1 MIAVFMEG
9 SVVNHEA
16 DVVPA
21 VPQGLDP
28 FGRWF
33 EWAFAR
39 FTERWSVWI
48 LQGLAATGL
57 LLLWLAVI
65 AGAILGYLGGIGVL
79 SGAHFPARLI
89 APFVVM
95 IVVLA
100 LLGLPLFS
108 FLIAGMINTA
118 LKQARG
124 EEITVGD
131 LFSAGWATLPVL
143 GAGLLVGI
151 MVAIGYTF
159 FIIPGFILAAFSW
172 LAVPLIVARRV
183 GIVDAL
189 QLSFTIVARNFWLF
203 LLYMLVVGLLINVLD
218 GFVLILAGPA
228 MALLQVAVI
237 ADLYGIARPQPSM
250 GEEPGM
256 AA

>member
-1 MIAVFMEG
+1 MVD
-9 SVVNHEA
+9 HEA
-16 DVVPA
+16 DVAPPVPR
-21 VPQGLDP
+21 GLDP
-28 FGRWF
+28 LGRWL
-33 EWAFAR
+33 EWGFRRFA
-39 FTERWSVWI
+39 EKWSVWV

-65 AGAILGYLGGIGVL
+65 AGAILGFLGGIGL
-79 SGAHFPARLI
+79 LANPDAEFPGRLI
-89 APFVVM
+89 APFVLM
-95 IVVLA
+95 IIVLA
-100 LLGLPLFS
+100 LLGLPLLS
-108 FLIAGMINTA
+108 FLMAGMINTA

-151 MVAIGYTF
+151 MVAFGLSF
-159 FIIPGFILAAFSW
+159 FILPGLILATFAW
-172 LAVPLIVARRV
+172 LTVPLIVSRRLGV
-183 GIVDAL
+183 IDAL

-203 LLYMLVVGLLINVLD
+203 LLYTVVVSLLVNLLDVF
-218 GFVLILAGPA
+218 GLILAGPL

-237 ADLYGIARPQPSM
+237 ADLYQIGRAEPSV
-250 GEEPGM
+250 GEEPPGL